1 MPTFEFRNLFFFF
14 FPVSNG
20 EAVEV
25 LGRWKD
31 KESGAR
37 WRGYAGGRAAPEPRR
52 GDGAERGGGEMGQ
65 NATERAQVEDD
76 EAESAQQQQEV
87 REKEGRVLIYKF
99 LNASQEQGD

>member
-1 MPTFEFRNLFFFF
+1 MGKLLKFLA
-14 FPVSNG
+14 G
-20 EAVEV
+20 ERTKRAELAGAVMLV
-25 LGRWKD
+25 AGRPQN
-31 KESGAR
+31 
-37 WRGYAGGRAAPEPRR
+37 RGGETGRTRRR
-52 GDGAERGGGEMGQ
+52 GDRQ

>member
-1 MPTFEFRNLFFFF
+1 
-14 FPVSNG
+14 
-20 EAVEV
+20 
-25 LGRWKD
+25 
-31 KESGAR
+31 
-37 WRGYAGGRAAPEPRR
+37 
-52 GDGAERGGGEMGQ
+52 MGQ

>member
-1 MPTFEFRNLFFFF
+1 MKGQRERCSLARLCWWQGGPRT
-14 FPVSNG
+14 
-20 EAVEV
+20 EA
-25 LGRWKD
+25 GR
-31 KESGAR
+31 
-37 WRGYAGGRAAPEPRR
+37 P
-52 GDGAERGGGEMGQ
+52 AERGGGETGQ